1 MSDHEM
7 AEPRRGGERIQDDQ
21 AAGPSRTA
29 NRGAC
34 SNETHLRPKN
44 GGRPCSDGGA
54 GRRRGEWRHGS
65 IECHLVRSHLVRSHL
80 VRSDLGRDM
89 VRRDMVGRDLV
100 GRLLVV
106 IKSGLIPVDECMKG
120 GDDVTAN
127 AVSNRIS
134 SAVMSVSP
142 SVRVLSYAAALAAL
156 GAVLLWLTP
165 SAEVAPE
172 RTWSL
177 PFFALVIAFG
187 LSEATAL
194 HVEIR
199 RESHSLSLACIPLMF
214 GLLYTSPAL
223 VLLAYLLGG
232 SSTLLWIRRSNLL
245 KVTWNSC
252 LFVAQVGLAGFI
264 VRSLLGL
271 RLPEQTIE
279 WLIPLAAVVAAEL
292 LSLLAVPLVI
302 MAVDVKFR
310 PHLFANVGQSQFM
323 AVLAGTF
330 AVTALSASLASS
342 YMAVY
347 AFVPLLGV
355 GMLLRSTGH
364 TSQRFRDLQQL
375 HIFTRAL
382 ANERGARTLDTGLV
396 ELLQLMRTR
405 SAGLAMVTVGEVSQS
420 SVRVIVDDM
429 FEDLESEMLA
439 DLLIGL
445 VEESS
450 VTEINL
456 DDPRHDAKEAL
467 RRLGASK
474 IVLCRVL
481 NEVHADAVLFVAD
494 RLGMRSEFSTDE
506 LRLFGSLANTLSSR
520 LSNDHLVGLLESQAR
535 NDALTGLP
543 NRLSFE
549 IALTTSLARREKSGA
564 IVMLDLDRFK
574 EINDSLGH
582 DTGDRLLVEVANRL
596 SRCARSTD
604 LVARFGGDEFA
615 ILLGHTDNDGI
626 GDLTQRVADLHRAVT
641 AKVELEGIT
650 FEVGASLGAVQ
661 WPEQGTDSNSLLRRA
676 DTAMYEAKRNQL
688 GVVWYQPELDADAPR
703 RLDLY
708 LSVSSALEKDEFYVH
723 FQPKLSLQDGSIT
736 GAEALVR
743 WTHPAHG
750 PISPSEF
757 VPLIVQ
763 AGLIG
768 KLTRHVFRRAA
779 EATLTLSSAGCDLP
793 IAVNLTPR
801 DLLDA
806 SLVVDLKE
814 ILELTGAK
822 SGSIQ
827 VEITEDAMVVDYEMS
842 IAVLNRLRELGIRVA
857 IDDFGTG
864 YSSLQHL
871 HQLPIDEL
879 RSIAASSAG

>member
-1 MSDHEM
+1 
-7 AEPRRGGERIQDDQ
+7 
-21 AAGPSRTA
+21 
-29 NRGAC
+29 
-34 SNETHLRPKN
+34 
-44 GGRPCSDGGA
+44 
-54 GRRRGEWRHGS
+54 
-65 IECHLVRSHLVRSHL
+65 
-80 VRSDLGRDM
+80 
-89 VRRDMVGRDLV
+89 
-100 GRLLVV
+100 
-106 IKSGLIPVDECMKG
+106 
-120 GDDVTAN
+120 
-127 AVSNRIS
+127 
-134 SAVMSVSP
+134 VSP
-142 SVRVLSYAAALAAL
+142 SVRVLSYAAVLAAV
-156 GAVLLWLTP
+156 GAVLFMVTP
-165 SAEVAPE
+165 AATVAPE
-172 RTWSL
+172 RSWSL

-187 LSEATAL
+187 VSEATAL

-223 VLLAYLLGG
+223 VLMAYLLGG
-232 SSTLLWIRRSNLL
+232 SSTLIWIRRSDLI

-264 VRSLLGL
+264 VRSFLGV
-271 RLPEQTIE
+271 RLPENAIE
-279 WLIPLAAVVAAEL
+279 WLVPLGAVVAAEL

-302 MAVDVKFR
+302 MAVDVKLR
-310 PHLFANVGQSQFM
+310 PRLFANVGQSQVM

-364 TSQRFRDLQQL
+364 LSQRFRDLQQL
-375 HIFTRAL
+375 HIFTSAL
-382 ANERGARTLDTGLV
+382 ANERGPRTLDTGLV

-405 SAGLAMVTVGEVSQS
+405 SAGLAMVTGGEVPQASL
-420 SVRVIVDDM
+420 RVIIDDV
-429 FEDLESEMLA
+429 FSDLESQPIA
-439 DLLIGL
+439 DLLVDL
-445 VEESS
+445 VEDGS
-450 VTEINL
+450 VTEIDL
-456 DDPRHDAKEAL
+456 DDPREEARAVL
-467 RRLGASK
+467 RHLRASR

-494 RLGMRSEFSTDE
+494 RLGMRSDFTTDE

-535 NDALTGLP
+535 NDGLTGLP

-549 IALTTSLARREKSGA
+549 IALTSSLARSGKSGA
-564 IVMLDLDRFK
+564 VVMLDLDRFK

-604 LVARFGGDEFA
+604 MIARFGGDEFA
-615 ILLGHTDNDGI
+615 ILLGDVDTDGI
-626 GDLTQRVADLHRAVT
+626 GDLTQRVADLHKAIT

-661 WPEQGTDSNSLLRRA
+661 WPAQGSDSANLLRRA

-708 LSVSSALEKDEFYVH
+708 LSVSSALEKEEFYVH
-723 FQPKLSLQDGSIT
+723 FQPKVSLQDGRVT

-743 WTHPAHG
+743 WSHPAHG
-750 PISPSEF
+750 PISPGEF

-763 AGLIG
+763 AGMIG

-779 EATLTLSSAGCDLP
+779 DAVVMLNDAGCDLP
-793 IAVNLTPR
+793 IAVNLTSR

-806 SLVVDLKE
+806 TLVDDLQE
-814 ILELTGAK
+814 IFDVTGAAP
-822 SGSIQ
+822 GSIQ

-842 IAVLNRLRELGIRVA
+842 LAVLNRLRQLGIRVA

-864 YSSLQHL
+864 YSSLQPL

-879 RSIAASSAG
+879 KIDRSFISRMDTDDSAAAIVRASVNLAHDLGLTTVGEGIEDDHAVRTLAGLGCSEMQGYLVSRPLPIHELVRWAREWSAEWVLGLLIEPPRVSDTVHREDLGGRASLLIR